1 MSCSGPRSLYQA
13 KMGGAT
19 KNIRVGRGLDMIV
32 VRARP
37 RISRLLLP
45 ELLVLV
51 HPDNDDDD
59 DVRLCVC
66 VFVWVQ

>member
-1 MSCSGPRSLYQA
+1 
-13 KMGGAT
+13 
-19 KNIRVGRGLDMIV
+19 MIV